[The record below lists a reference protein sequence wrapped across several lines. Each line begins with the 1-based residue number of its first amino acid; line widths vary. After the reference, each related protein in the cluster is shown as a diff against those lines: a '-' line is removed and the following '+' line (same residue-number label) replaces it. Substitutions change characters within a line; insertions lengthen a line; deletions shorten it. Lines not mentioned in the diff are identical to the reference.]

1 MQPSGL
7 LGQPALRCWNV
18 RIGIRNELT
27 RRASGEVTPCSLRV
41 MSTSPE
47 FVWQPSLLSAAQTVD
62 VDRSFSDM
70 RRIDLDPESWVE
82 HAPEWVSGSDRLFE
96 VILSTRIWQQRS
108 RRMYDH
114 QVLEPRLTAPWSLES
129 GEPLLPPILEEIRL
143 ILSNRYE
150 RGFDSV
156 GFNLYRDGR
165 DSVAW
170 HADRIRKEIENP
182 VVALVSLGD
191 TRKFLLR
198 PKGGGKSTVF
208 LLSRGDL
215 LVTGGQTQR
224 SWEHSVPKVAV
235 AGPRISMA
243 FRHGMDAAAYAGK
256 RTEEP
261 TTERPA

>member
-1 MQPSGL
+1 
-7 LGQPALRCWNV
+7 
-18 RIGIRNELT
+18 
-27 RRASGEVTPCSLRV
+27 
-41 MSTSPE
+41 MSSSPD
-47 FVWQPSLLSAAQTVD
+47 FVWQPSLLSLAETVD
-62 VDRSFSDM
+62 EDRSFSAL
-70 RRIDLDPESWVE
+70 RRIDLDQESWVE

-96 VILSTRIWQQRS
+96 EILSIRMWQQRS
-108 RRMYDH
+108 RRMYDRR
-114 QVLEPRLTAPWSLES
+114 VLEPRLTAPWSLES

-143 ILSNRYE
+143 ILSERYQRE
-150 RGFDSV
+150 FDSV

-198 PKGGGKSTVF
+198 PKGGGKSRTF

-224 SWEHSVPKVAV
+224 SWEHSVPKVAL
-235 AGPRISMA
+235 AGPRISLA
-243 FRHGMDAAAYAGK
+243 YRHGMDRAAYAGK
-256 RTEEP
+256 R
-261 TTERPA
+261 